1 MLILQSNFYSYS
13 YASDANLD
21 ENQKPKL
28 IFADAGWDSIR
39 IHNEI
44 AAVIIENG
52 YGYKTDFITG
62 SSPIVI
68 KGLRQGDIDICME
81 SWTDNIMDV
90 YEPGIKSGEIIEL
103 SINYDD
109 NAQGLY
115 VPTYVIKG
123 DKERGI
129 EPLAPELKSIKD
141 LPKYWEVFKDP
152 NNPDKGRIYGAP
164 PNWFSDEILRTKMET
179 YNLKETYDYFNP
191 GSDTSLNTSIVSAYE
206 KGEPWVGY
214 YWDPTW
220 IMGKYDMT
228 LLEDKPFDEVEW
240 NDGYRTEFPGVKVT
254 IAVNK
259 DMVEKA
265 PDVVEFL
272 KNYKTNTKI
281 NSELLAYMQD
291 NDVDMDKTVK
301 WFFNEYEDLWTK
313 WVPEEIVNKVK
324 DTMNHEKTQF
334 KGNINKFPESINIKL
349 GIYVEKFVSWLTKHF
364 QGFFDGL
371 ATGVNWIVT
380 GIRNMLS
387 FIPWFIFIFLVLLM
401 GWKMIDWKS
410 GFIYAFMMFLIGGL
424 GLWDEMIFT
433 LSIVLTGVVISIIIG
448 IPIGIHMAY
457 NSKVEAFMKPLLDG
471 AQTMPSFVHLIPAMI
486 FFGLGTVPA
495 VFATI
500 IYSTAPCIRLTNLG
514 IRRVPKEMREAA
526 YSYGSSSWQV
536 LTKVELPQALPT
548 IMAGIN
554 QTTMAAMSM
563 VVISSMIGAKGLGEN
578 VLIAINRTDIAM
590 GFDSGIS
597 IVFLAIIIDRVTQ
610 RISDKY
616 KDI

>member
-206 KGEPWVGY
+206 KGTLG
-214 YWDPTW
+214 W
-220 IMGKYDMT
+220 I
-228 LLEDKPFDEVEW
+228 LLGS
-240 NDGYRTEFPGVKVT
+240 N
-254 IAVNK
+254 
-259 DMVEKA
+259 
-265 PDVVEFL
+265 L
-272 KNYKTNTKI
+272 
-281 NSELLAYMQD
+281 D
-291 NDVDMDKTVK
+291 NG
-301 WFFNEYEDLWTK
+301 
-313 WVPEEIVNKVK
+313 EI
-324 DTMNHEKTQF
+324 
-334 KGNINKFPESINIKL
+334 
-349 GIYVEKFVSWLTKHF
+349 
-364 QGFFDGL
+364 
-371 ATGVNWIVT
+371 
-380 GIRNMLS
+380 
-387 FIPWFIFIFLVLLM
+387 
-401 GWKMIDWKS
+401 
-410 GFIYAFMMFLIGGL
+410 
-424 GLWDEMIFT
+424 
-433 LSIVLTGVVISIIIG
+433 
-448 IPIGIHMAY
+448 
-457 NSKVEAFMKPLLDG
+457 
-471 AQTMPSFVHLIPAMI
+471 
-486 FFGLGTVPA
+486 
-495 VFATI
+495 
-500 IYSTAPCIRLTNLG
+500 
-514 IRRVPKEMREAA
+514 
-526 YSYGSSSWQV
+526 
-536 LTKVELPQALPT
+536 
-548 IMAGIN
+548 
-554 QTTMAAMSM
+554 
-563 VVISSMIGAKGLGEN
+563 
-578 VLIAINRTDIAM
+578 
-590 GFDSGIS
+590 
-597 IVFLAIIIDRVTQ
+597 
-610 RISDKY
+610 
-616 KDI
+616 